1 MDQSALYDEDFYLWS
16 LHQAQVLRR
25 LAASGLPLPNDLDL
39 EHVAEEIEDLGNEQ
53 RFVVESN
60 LIQAMIHL
68 IKIVAL
74 PANEA
79 GQHWAKEANAFL
91 ANASDRYRPSMRQ
104 AIDLGKLWSKAGR
117 RAAKDL
123 QIDGHPVPP
132 LPETAPF
139 NLHALV
145 SEEADAQALAA
156 QLSAA
161 VAALRSPP
169 QA

>member
-1 MDQSALYDEDFYLWS
+1 MDPTALYDEDFYQWS

-60 LIQAMIHL
+60 LEQALMHL

-74 PANEA
+74 PGNEA
-79 GQHWAKEANAFL
+79 VRHWAKEANAFL
-91 ANASDRYRPSMRQ
+91 ANATDRYRPTMRQ
-104 AIDLGKLWSKAGR
+104 AIDFAKLWSKAHR

-123 QIDGHPVPP
+123 QIDGHVPPP
-132 LPETAPF
+132 LPDSAPF
-139 NLHALV
+139 ALDALV
-145 SEEADAQALAA
+145 SEEADAQDLAA
-156 QLSAA
+156 QLAAA

-169 QA
+169 RA